1 MYDCVG
7 FVQRDNARH
16 SIIPSRIREMT
27 DMNSTIESKL
37 ILWIRNE
44 CMARDND
51 VSLEV
56 DTNLF
61 EAGIVDSAGLL
72 SFICFIEK
80 EFGLTVPDEDLL
92 PENFVT
98 VSLIASYIRSHTQ
111 KQDTYAQEV
120 PHLGS

>member
-1 MYDCVG
+1 M
-7 FVQRDNARH
+7 
-16 SIIPSRIREMT
+16 I

-37 ILWIRNE
+37 IRWIRDE

-111 KQDTYAQEV
+111 KQDIYDQEV